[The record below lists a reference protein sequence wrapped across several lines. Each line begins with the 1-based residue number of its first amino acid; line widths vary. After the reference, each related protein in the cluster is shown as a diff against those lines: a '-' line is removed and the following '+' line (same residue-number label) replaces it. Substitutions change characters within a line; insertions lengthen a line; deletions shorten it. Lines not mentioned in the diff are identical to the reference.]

1 MSYRRPYVLVYVTSS
16 VDGKIASRTGDSR
29 LSCPYDLR
37 RLHRLRA
44 SLDAVMVGAGTVI
57 ADDPR
62 LTVRYVRGRNPA
74 RVVVDGRLRSP
85 LTARLFNDGEARTIV
100 LTSGAGDEGKA
111 EELRRRGVEV
121 VVAGKGPRLSG
132 SEILSALARLGIR
145 SVLVE
150 GGGDLIWSLVRE
162 GLVDEFRVTISPFI
176 IGGAGAKTA
185 VEGEGFGERE
195 EWLGLTL
202 ANYFLC
208 ECGEE
213 IHLIY
218 RRREPT
224 RY

>member
-1 MSYRRPYVLVYVTSS
+1 MGYRRPYVLVYVTSS

-57 ADDPR
+57 VDDPR
-62 LTVRYVRGRNPA
+62 LTVRYVHGRNPV
-74 RVVVDGRLRSP
+74 RVVVDGRLRIP
-85 LTARLFNDGEARTIV
+85 LTARLLNDGEARTIV
-100 LTSGAGDEGKA
+100 LTSKAGDDAKA
-111 EELRRRGVEV
+111 KELRRRGVEV
-121 VVAGKGPRLSG
+121 VVAGEDPRLSG
-132 SEILSALARLGIR
+132 YEILSALAELGIR

-150 GGGDLIWSLVRE
+150 GGGNLIWSLVSE

-176 IGGAGAKTA
+176 IGGREARTA
-185 VEGEGFGERE
+185 VEGAGFSEKG
-195 EWLGLTL
+195 EWLRLTL
-202 ANYFLC
+202 VNYFLC

-218 RRREPT
+218 RPRQTT

>member
-1 MSYRRPYVLVYVTSS
+1 MTSS
-16 VDGKIASRTGDSR
+16 VDGKIVSRTGDSR

-37 RLHRLRA
+37 RLHVLRA

-57 ADDPR
+57 ADDPS
-62 LTVRYVRGRNPA
+62 LTVRYVSGRNPV
-74 RVVVDGRLRSP
+74 RVVVDGLLRSP
-85 LTARLFNDGEARTIV
+85 IGARLFNDGESRTVVI
-100 LTSGAGDEGKA
+100 TSRAADLGKV
-111 EELRRRGVEV
+111 EELRKRGVDV
-121 VVAGKGPRLSG
+121 LIVGDGPRLSG
-132 SEILSALARLGIR
+132 AEILSALSKIGVR

-150 GGGDLIWSLVRE
+150 GGGNLIWSLVRE

-176 IGGAGAKTA
+176 IGGESAKTA
-185 VEGEGFGERE
+185 VEGEGFGGRE

-202 ANYFLC
+202 VNYFLC

-218 RRREPT
+218 RRRDSAT

>member
-1 MSYRRPYVLVYVTSS
+1 MTSS

-37 RLHRLRA
+37 RLHSLRA
-44 SLDAVMVGAGTVI
+44 SLDAVMVGAGTII

-62 LTVRYVRGRNPA
+62 LTVRYVRGRNPV

-85 LTARLFNDGEARTIV
+85 ISARVFSDGEARTVV
-100 LTSGAGDEGKA
+100 LTSEAGEGGKA

-121 VVAGKGPRLSG
+121 VVAGRGPRLSG
-132 SEILSALARLGIR
+132 SEILSALSRIGIR

-162 GLVDEFRVTISPFI
+162 DLVDEFRVTISPFI
-176 IGGAGAKTA
+176 IGGEAARTA
-185 VEGEGFGERE
+185 VEGEGFGGRD

-202 ANYFLC
+202 VNHFLC

-218 RRREPT
+218 RRRAP
-224 RY
+224 